1 MAESKKTGIGKRNVE
16 RAAKSDAKSMKQ
28 GKVSKIIA
36 TAKKKEQTLTMAKRP
51 EQKKEP
57 RGDGLPRGSQ
67 GIRVR
72 CVALVPT
79 RWPNRLVRRCG
90 SG

>member
-36 TAKKKEQTLTMAKRP
+36 TAKKKEQTLTMRPDAK
-51 EQKKEP
+51 KKKK
-57 RGDGLPRGSQ
+57 
-67 GIRVR
+67 
-72 CVALVPT
+72 A
-79 RWPNRLVRRCG
+79 
-90 SG
+90 